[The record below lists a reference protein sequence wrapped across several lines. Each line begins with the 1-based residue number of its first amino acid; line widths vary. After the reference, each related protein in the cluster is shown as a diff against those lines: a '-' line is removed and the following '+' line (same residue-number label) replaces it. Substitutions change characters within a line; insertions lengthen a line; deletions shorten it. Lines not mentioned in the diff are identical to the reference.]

1 METIYALWRGV
12 GVLCETLL
20 VVWLLWNRL
29 PPARK
34 QRSRTVLG
42 AVGLAAALFL
52 AGSSGA
58 SSWLPSTARLLLFPL
73 FALACFGGIRTARGF
88 WGLGAALLMF
98 CCGEV
103 CALVLR
109 AVPTFEQAE
118 GLNRS
123 LFRFAGATLPLLVCA
138 VLTVLL
144 GRTPR
149 GFGRLPGKAE
159 ARLLGLALL
168 CAAALVLLARLGGDA
183 RIRAGAAL
191 AVFCGLILAGI
202 QTVGLEADRARLE
215 EAEAEARRVQD
226 YITEHYYTCTNRIF
240 AQLGRMYGSGGSFT
254 ENIDKAGGPGTAA
267 FASEVIRIYCET

>member
-1 METIYALWRGV
+1 M
-12 GVLCETLL
+12 
-20 VVWLLWNRL
+20 
-29 PPARK
+29 
-34 QRSRTVLG
+34 
-42 AVGLAAALFL
+42 
-52 AGSSGA
+52 
-58 SSWLPSTARLLLFPL
+58 
-73 FALACFGGIRTARGF
+73 
-88 WGLGAALLMF
+88 
-98 CCGEV
+98 
-103 CALVLR
+103 
-109 AVPTFEQAE
+109 
-118 GLNRS
+118 
-123 LFRFAGATLPLLVCA
+123 
-138 VLTVLL
+138 
-144 GRTPR
+144 PR